1 MANVVDALVYAAIA
15 NNVTTDADGI
25 NSIIQYTSGILPSQT
40 GSTIG
45 PTLNNVLTQTEI
57 KRACCL
63 GKGTIDVR
71 IPLPK
76 EIQLGTV
83 VTSDVLKKKFNYWDK
98 TVAIPK
104 GLCPTGY
111 NRVDN
116 PTDGTTMNNCDVFFK
131 TYCTNNLAGYTKM
144 VESMGGKFS
153 VDEYIA
159 YKPECAC
166 FVPAKAYGLDNAGFN
181 VVPKCWYSGCDV
193 GGFTQNKVWLDS
205 VSRGT
210 QNCEVTYCKN
220 ILEINNLTAGG
231 SITITP
237 KITNVCGSA
246 VTQAPTLAPTAA
258 PIITTKPPTL
268 APTLAPTT
276 TTTTAPP
283 TTTTTTAPSTTT
295 TTTAPSTTTTTA
307 PSSVISNII
316 PSSITAALSE
326 SSSTDNT
333 KMYAI
338 IAIIFCVILLMCSS
352 SMMMM
357 MD

>member
-1 MANVVDALVYAAIA
+1 MANVVDALVFAAIA
-15 NNVTTDADGI
+15 NNVVTDADGI

-40 GSTIG
+40 GTTIG
-45 PTLNNVLTQTEI
+45 PTLNNILTKTEI

-71 IPLPK
+71 IPLPA

-116 PTDGTTMNNCDVFFK
+116 PTDGTTMNNCDVFYK
-131 TYCTNNLAGYTKM
+131 TFCTNTLASYTKM

-153 VDEYIA
+153 VDEFIN

-166 FVPAKAYGLDNAGFN
+166 FVPAKAYGLDDAGFN
-181 VVPKCWYSGCDV
+181 VVPKCWFTSCDA
-193 GGFTQNKVWLDS
+193 GGFGQGKVWLDA

-210 QNCEVTYCKN
+210 PTCDITYCKN
-220 ILEINNLTAGG
+220 ILDINNLTAGG
-231 SITITP
+231 SITINA
-237 KITNVCGSA
+237 KISNLCGSS
-246 VTQAPTLAPTAA
+246 VTPAPTIAPTAA
-258 PIITTKPPTL
+258 PAITTKPPTA
-268 APTLAPTT
+268 APTIAPTITTKPITSSPTT
-276 TTTTAPP
+276 TTIP
-283 TTTTTTAPSTTT
+283 TTSTTIPSTTT
-295 TTTAPSTTTTTA
+295 TTSPSIT
-307 PSSVISNII
+307 SII
-316 PSSITAALSE
+316 PTSITDALS
-326 SSSTDNT
+326 SSSTTDNT

-338 IAIIFCVILLMCSS
+338 IGIIFCLIMLMCSA
-352 SMMMM
+352 SMMMIM
-357 MD
+357 